1 LLQVENDAV
10 PLEGQRHHHHRH
22 QQHEF
27 LSQPTLEDTQE
38 RLDKLQLNQDKEE
51 KTAEA
56 NSDSLSSTEGQQ
68 DSYEAGQVRIA
79 KNNKYDGGEPG
90 FRIRI
95 RVGSGSV
102 CYVDPV
108 LDLGR

>member
-68 DSYEAGQVRIA
+68 DSDEAGQVRLQKIT
-79 KNNKYDGGEPG
+79 NILGENQCFESESG
-90 FRIRI
+90 LDRGQLVMWIRFWI
-95 RVGSGSV
+95 
-102 CYVDPV
+102 
-108 LDLGR
+108 

>member
-1 LLQVENDAV
+1 MQVENDAV
-10 PLEGQRHHHHRH
+10 PLEGQRHHHHHHH

-38 RLDKLQLNQDKEE
+38 RLDKLALNQDKEE

-68 DSYEAGQVRIA
+68 DSDEAGQVRLQKIT
-79 KNNKYDGGEPG
+79 NILGENQC
-90 FRIRI
+90 FESKSR
-95 RVGSGSV
+95 
-102 CYVDPV
+102 
-108 LDLGR
+108 LDRG